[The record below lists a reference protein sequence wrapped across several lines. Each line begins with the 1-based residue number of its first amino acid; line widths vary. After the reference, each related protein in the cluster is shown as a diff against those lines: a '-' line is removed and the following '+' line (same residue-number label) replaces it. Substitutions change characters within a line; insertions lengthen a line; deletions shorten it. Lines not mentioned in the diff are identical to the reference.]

1 LIDDAA
7 LGAAVQLRSVSVVR
21 SGTRILDD
29 VDFAVREQERWVLL
43 GPNGSGKTTL
53 LSVIGMRILPTSGD
67 VVVLGEQARRT
78 DTRTMRRRIGFV
90 SQSTLRQLRPTMS
103 TLDAVVSGRHGA
115 LETWW
120 HDYTPG
126 DYERGRSLLAR
137 AGLGSSA
144 DVAFGLLSEGE
155 RQQVLLARALIADP
169 ELLLLDEP
177 AAGLDLSA
185 RERLLTRLASLAADP
200 DTPPVVLVT
209 HHTEEIPPGITHVAL
224 MRDSRLMSTGPIR
237 DVLKDETLSSCFG
250 VDVHLESVGDRWFA
264 TAVGAR

>member
-1 LIDDAA
+1 VIDAA
-7 LGAAVQLRSVSVVR
+7 TPGVAVRLRSVSVVR
-21 SGTRILDD
+21 GGTKILDD
-29 VDFAVREQERWVLL
+29 VDFAVANRERWVII

-67 VVVLGEQARRT
+67 VVVLGERARRT
-78 DTRTMRRRIGFV
+78 DTRTMRKRIGFV
-90 SQSTLRQLRPTMS
+90 SQSTLRQLRSTMS

-120 HDYTPG
+120 HDYTPD
-126 DYERGRSLLAR
+126 DYERGRSLLER
-137 AGLGSSA
+137 AGLAASA

-177 AAGLDLSA
+177 AAGLDLAA
-185 RERLLTRLASLAADP
+185 RERLLTRLAALAADP
-200 DTPPVVLVT
+200 STPPLVLVT

-224 MRDSRLMSTGPIR
+224 MRNSRLMSTGKIR
-237 DVLKDETLSSCFG
+237 DVLVDETLSSCFG

-264 TAVGAR
+264 TALGAR

>member
-1 LIDDAA
+1 MR
-7 LGAAVQLRSVSVVR
+7 LRSVSVVR
-21 SGTRILDD
+21 NRTAILDD
-29 VDFAVREQERWVLL
+29 VDFVVNAGERWVIL

-53 LSVIGMRILPTSGD
+53 LSVIGMRILATRGD
-67 VVVLGEQARRT
+67 VDVLGERARRT

-103 TLDAVVSGRHGA
+103 TIEAVVSGRHGA

-120 HDYTPG
+120 HDYTPD
-126 DYERGRSLLAR
+126 DYERARNLLDG
-137 AGLGSSA
+137 AGLGNSA

-185 RERLLTRLASLAADP
+185 RERLLSRLASLAADP
-200 DTPPVVLVT
+200 ATPPLVLVT
-209 HHTEEIPPGITHVAL
+209 HHTEEIPRGITHVAL
-224 MRDSRLMSTGPIR
+224 MRESRVMRSGLIR
-237 DVLKDETLSSCFG
+237 EVLQDETLSSCFG

-264 TAVGAR
+264 TAVDSR